1 VGVEGSL
8 SCQLFE
14 SMTFML
20 KAEVLHI
27 GSIMMF
33 DIKALHK
40 TCLYSA

>member
-14 SMTFML
+14 SMTCMS
-20 KAEVLHI
+20 KAEVVHI

-33 DIKALHK
+33 DITALHK
-40 TCLYSA
+40 NCLYSA